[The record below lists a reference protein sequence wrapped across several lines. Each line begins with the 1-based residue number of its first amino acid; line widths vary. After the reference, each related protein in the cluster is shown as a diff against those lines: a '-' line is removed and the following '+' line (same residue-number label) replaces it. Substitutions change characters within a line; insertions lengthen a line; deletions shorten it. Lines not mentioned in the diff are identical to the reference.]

1 MLLGACCLELAPRT
15 RAALRSCMQERS
27 MPHVHACMH
36 RFMHTQEAHARTA
49 QPQNAQRKGNV
60 RTWHTAAAWQHPRLF
75 APGPHTARAQQCTTK
90 HTEQCTLGSA
100 FIASHDRTAAELRR
114 RARAAETV
122 EYTHTASINRCQ
134 KALPHARGRITPA
147 AVPKDMPSRGPLLK
161 TARPPGAEPV
171 VGT

>member
-1 MLLGACCLELAPRT
+1 
-15 RAALRSCMQERS
+15 

-122 EYTHTASINRCQ
+122 EYTHTASIKRCQ
-134 KALPHARGRITPA
+134 KALPHERGRITPA
-147 AVPKDMPSRGPLLK
+147 AVP
-161 TARPPGAEPV
+161 
-171 VGT
+171 

>member
-122 EYTHTASINRCQ
+122 EYTHIYRQYKEVPEGPAPR
-134 KALPHARGRITPA
+134 ARPHHAGYSPL
-147 AVPKDMPSRGPLLK
+147 MLSRGALLT